1 LGGRGNGWK
10 IQTEPVPDFACPM
23 CAVQDARDEGMAR
36 GAYSDDADHS
46 FRFDGDHYS
55 E

>member
-1 LGGRGNGWK
+1 MGYLYLLFGFQPKLPAHLLG
-10 IQTEPVPDFACPM
+10 
-23 CAVQDARDEGMAR
+23 EGER
-36 GAYSDDADHS
+36 VLIAYSDDADHS

>member
-1 LGGRGNGWK
+1 LRASDSIPK
-10 IQTEPVPDFACPM
+10 YLSSVDVRT
-23 CAVQDARDEGMAR
+23 MASSKMT
-36 GAYSDDADHS
+36 GSLKAIVYPGDADHS